1 MEDIK
6 MLNEELYSPLSAIQ
20 LLSNYGFSYLF
31 LATGSLK
38 WIRDQNMP
46 PSSPSLFFIFLL
58 SFTQSGEE
66 FVLSHLKGKSP
77 APF

>member
-6 MLNEELYSPLSAIQ
+6 MLNEELYGPLSAIQ

-46 PSSPSLFFIFLL
+46 PSSPSLFLFFFSL
-58 SFTQSGEE
+58 SPNLERSSCCLT
-66 FVLSHLKGKSP
+66 
-77 APF
+77 